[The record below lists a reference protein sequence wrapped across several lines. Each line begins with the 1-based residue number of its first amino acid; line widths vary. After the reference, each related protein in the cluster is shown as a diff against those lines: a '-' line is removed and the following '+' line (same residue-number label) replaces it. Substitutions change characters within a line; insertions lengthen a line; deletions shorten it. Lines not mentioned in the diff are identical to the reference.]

1 MADEIFA
8 LAVRQEFE
16 RVAADLLAQIAA
28 NKAETAVLKRQ
39 NDEYALRIMTASD
52 TVH

>member
-1 MADEIFA
+1 MADETFA

-16 RVAADLLAQIAA
+16 RVATPLLAQIAA
-28 NKAETAVLKRQ
+28 NKAETATLKKQ
-39 NDEYALRIMTASD
+39 NDEYALRIMPASD